1 VKTVEEKSMYRILV
15 PLDGSRAA
23 EQALPAACA
32 LARCANAELKLL
44 HVVDLVHEVP
54 SLDTTD
60 EQWLHATAR
69 SDAER
74 YLEQCGTQVT
84 KSAAAPPDTVV
95 IEGSPLEKI
104 KEAATSWNADLIVMA
119 THGRGAFDRAWLG
132 SVADALARDS
142 TTPVML
148 IRVQDQDRL
157 VAPEAF
163 RHVLIPLDG
172 SRLAEH
178 ALEPAVRF
186 TRCNNARITLLRVV
200 RPFTFVSEPLASS
213 LHAPPLPQLT
223 LGALQREAREYLA
236 RTAHSL
242 GAKVDH
248 VASDVVVA
256 ESSDATEILA
266 YARTHDV
273 DLIALATHG
282 RSGLKRLVLGSV
294 ADKLIRASPV
304 PVLVVR
310 PPSESAS
317 ASS

>member
-1 VKTVEEKSMYRILV
+1 MYRILV

-32 LARCANAELKLL
+32 LARCANAELKLV

-54 SLDTTD
+54 SQDTPD

-74 YLEQCGTQVT
+74 YLEQCNVQV
-84 KSAAAPPDTVV
+84 KKGAAAPAHTVV
-95 IEGSPLEKI
+95 VEGSPFDRIQE
-104 KEAATSWNADLIVMA
+104 EARSWNADLIVMA
-119 THGRGAFDRAWLG
+119 THGHGAFDRAWLG

-142 TTPVML
+142 KTPVML
-148 IRVQDQDRL
+148 IRVAKDRDSM
-157 VAPEAF
+157 VAPESF

-178 ALEPAVRF
+178 AIEPAVRF

-200 RPFTFVSEPLASS
+200 RRYTFVTEPLASS
-213 LHAPPLPQLT
+213 LHAPPLPQLA
-223 LGALQREAREYLA
+223 LGSLQQEAREYLA
-236 RTAHSL
+236 RIAHSL
-242 GAKVDH
+242 EASANQVT
-248 VASDVVVA
+248 SDVVVA
-256 ESSDATEILA
+256 ESSEAAEIIA
-266 YARTHDV
+266 YARTHNV

-282 RSGLKRLVLGSV
+282 RSGFKRLVLGSV
-294 ADKLIRASPV
+294 ADKLIRGSHV

-310 PPSESAS
+310 SPGESAAPAA
-317 ASS
+317 AST